1 MHRLRN
7 RAIVL
12 LLAIVSV
19 INAAVLVI
27 NPQQLN
33 SVIEEQ
39 SVRCLLSRPE
49 GLIEASY
56 KNELITPD
64 QNFTLYE
71 FKSETRASSQ
81 PVPRFLQP
89 FHSAAPTIAVIF
101 YKPGSG
107 HFANSTKPE
116 FNGVEL
122 FLLHRRLN
130 T

>member
-12 LLAIVSV
+12 LLVIVSV

-49 GLIEASY
+49 GFITASH

-64 QNFTLYE
+64 QDFALYE
-71 FKSETRASSQ
+71 FRSETRASSQ
-81 PVPRFLQP
+81 PAPRFLQP
-89 FHSAAPTIAVIF
+89 FHSTAPAIVAIIN
-101 YKPGSG
+101 KSGSG
-107 HFANSTKPE
+107 HLTNSTRPE